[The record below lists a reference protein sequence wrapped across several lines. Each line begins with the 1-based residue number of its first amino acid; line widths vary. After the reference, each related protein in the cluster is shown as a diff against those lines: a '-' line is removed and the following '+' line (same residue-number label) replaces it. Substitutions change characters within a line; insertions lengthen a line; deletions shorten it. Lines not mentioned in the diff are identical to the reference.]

1 MGACQRKKQ
10 DVMSQVPQD
19 TVLAALVISDID
31 EKINKFELVKHRKT
45 NHVEIDPYKLS
56 QEFK

>member
-19 TVLAALVISDID
+19 TVLAAIMISDID
-31 EKINKFELVKHRKT
+31 EK
-45 NHVEIDPYKLS
+45 S
-56 QEFK
+56 